1 MSRDQPPK
9 APRYNE
15 PRPLQTTNVASQQ
28 SRDVTSDIVIHKV
41 RQDESKPPL
50 PAAGITTG
58 VSVEQKSSQKR
69 TPTTS
74 KDSTQTTQ
82 REDSNTALSQ
92 KKTEQSKQENK
103 IGDLDRSRTIAND
116 DTTKSQTSSTPQLK
130 ILRSLPR
137 KSPEKPVRIKRKQ
150 KTALPTGK
158 TSHPVTRESAPVRPV
173 ATEVRATPTKPV
185 PIQPSITQPV
195 QSEQPKPKQSP
206 VQSTPVST
214 NKIKAD
220 MFAVSVKGGDPVKSS
235 PVKVQ
240 CKPRRQ
246 TLWLRYYCASENIF
260 ILIRIKRRYRE
271 NPKKRG
277 TQEIPIQ

>member
-15 PRPLQTTNVASQQ
+15 PRPLQTTKVAAQQ
-28 SRDVTSDIVIHKV
+28 SHDVTSDIIIHKV

-50 PAAGITTG
+50 PAAGITG
-58 VSVEQKSSQKR
+58 VPSEQKSSKKR

-74 KDSTQTTQ
+74 KDSTKTTQ
-82 REDSNTALSQ
+82 REDSNAALSQ
-92 KKTEQSKQENK
+92 KQTDQSKQENK
-103 IGDLDRSRTIAND
+103 IGDLDRSRTSAND
-116 DTTKSQTSSTPQLK
+116 DTTKSQTSITPQLK

-150 KTALPTGK
+150 KTTLPAGK
-158 TSHPVTRESAPVRPV
+158 TSHPVTRELVPARPV
-173 ATEVRATPTKPV
+173 ATEVKATPIKAV

-195 QSEQPKPKQSP
+195 QSEQPKPKQAP
-206 VQSTPVST
+206 VQSTSVST

-220 MFAVSVKGGDPVKSS
+220 MFTVSVKGGDPVKSS

-246 TLWLRYYCASENIF
+246 TY
-260 ILIRIKRRYRE
+260 
-271 NPKKRG
+271 
-277 TQEIPIQ
+277 